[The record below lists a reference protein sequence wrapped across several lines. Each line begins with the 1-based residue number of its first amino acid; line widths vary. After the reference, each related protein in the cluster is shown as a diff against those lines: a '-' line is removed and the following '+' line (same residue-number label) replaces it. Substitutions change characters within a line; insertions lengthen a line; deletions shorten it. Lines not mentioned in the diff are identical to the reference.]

1 MNNGTKRN
9 TNSILTVRSIGSSY
23 HDVDYLFSSNKDNS
37 TTRTY
42 SSDITSDGIFSR
54 CSNYVYNFFIE
65 RANDA
70 FSISPKRL
78 LSGEFYK
85 RTNE

>member
-1 MNNGTKRN
+1 MNNDTKRN
-9 TNSILTVRSIGSSY
+9 TDSILTVRSIGSSY
-23 HDVDYLFSSNKDNS
+23 HDVDYLFSGTKGNS
-37 TTRTY
+37 TTTTE
-42 SSDITSDGIFSR
+42 SSNTKPIGIFSR
-54 CSNYVYNFFIE
+54 CSDYVCNFFIK

-70 FSISPKRL
+70 FSLSPKRL

>member
-1 MNNGTKRN
+1 MNNDTKRN

-37 TTRTY
+37 ATGTK
-42 SSDITSDGIFSR
+42 SSDSKPFRLYRR
-54 CSNYVYNFFIE
+54 CSDYVCNFFIE

-70 FSISPKRL
+70 FNLSPKRL

-85 RTNE
+85 RTIE

>member
-1 MNNGTKRN
+1 MNNDTKR
-9 TNSILTVRSIGSSY
+9 TNNGILTVRSIRSGY
-23 HDVDYLFSSNKDNS
+23 HDADYLLSSNKDNS
-37 TTRTY
+37 RDKTE
-42 SSDITSDGIFSR
+42 SSDTTSDGIFSR

-70 FSISPKRL
+70 FNLSPKKL

-85 RTNE
+85 RTNK

>member
-1 MNNGTKRN
+1 MNNDTKRN
-9 TNSILTVRSIGSSY
+9 TDSILTVRSIGSSY
-23 HDVDYLFSSNKDNS
+23 HDVDYLFPSTKDNS

-70 FSISPKRL
+70 YNLSPKRL

-85 RTNE
+85 RTIK

>member
-1 MNNGTKRN
+1 MNNDTKRN

-23 HDVDYLFSSNKDNS
+23 HDVDYLFPSDKDNS
-37 TTRTY
+37 ATETK
-42 SSDITSDGIFSR
+42 SSDTTSYGIWSR
-54 CSNYVYNFFIE
+54 CSDYVCNFFIE

-70 FSISPKRL
+70 FNLSPKRL

-85 RTNE
+85 RTIK